1 MAVERQFIVKLL
13 ADPKGIIADFQKVRG
28 EAEKTFGISNAKL
41 QELLPGFKILTTA
54 AAGVFGGLVAG
65 AGLAVKAAA
74 ENQAEQ
80 HRLAQILNTTGKA
93 TRDQIKDLNAQAD
106 ALEAVGVVAGG
117 NVTVLQSQL
126 ATFDLQADT
135 IQKLTPAIV
144 DYVLAEKGATATSE
158 DFKSMTNGLAQALNG
173 QFGALTRAGFV
184 LDENTKSLISN
195 GTESERA
202 AAIVDVLSSTYGG
215 FNEALRNTTEGQ
227 LLAFRNSINKLQT
240 DLGTALLPVFS
251 KVAEALASFAG
262 FAARNSTV
270 VGVLA
275 LAAGVLSAGILA
287 LAATLKVAAFRARLL
302 EVEILKNS
310 VAFKA
315 ANTAAMSLGKGLAGL
330 MIAEALAPVFNSL
343 TGATSRADKAFVNAN
358 ASLTLFAAG
367 TETAEDVLKNFIDV
381 AQKDLQKFSPAA
393 ALKDALTFQGFGRD
407 FKLLTNDIA
416 LDIEVVDRT
425 FKKFADSSPEA
436 AQKVIDALKAQLAVT
451 DPSTRSFQ
459 DLTDAIARYE
469 GQLLVTRLA
478 QGGLNE
484 ELRETQS
491 LQEVVFGVQ
500 LKATLS
506 KYDDLRA
513 NNANADSLKKFQR
526 EVYGLTE
533 ATKGGTSATE
543 KLAQAKA
550 KLKSSTDA
558 VGSAQIT
565 NRNAGERLES
575 AEKSLTKATTDAIAA
590 RDKLRIAMKG
600 YGTDSKEAAAASRT
614 LAGAQRD
621 LQRSQRGVETAL
633 RNVAEAEKRL
643 AELRNKAA
651 DPNEVMNAEFG
662 LEKSKLDVEEAT
674 LAVAD
679 AEDALA
685 KTLADP
691 EASPR
696 DKRKAELALVAA
708 KFALRDSIISAGEA
722 EREVIATRAT
732 GATAEELAE
741 AERALEDAKLSVA
754 DALDSQTTALE
765 RLNEQQE
772 NYRKVTEG
780 INEQDKEF
788 LELSAEI
795 VKADEDQA
803 TAAIGVRDA
812 REAATKATDE
822 LRQAEE
828 ELRKSRK
835 ELRLAGGKPPGR
847 AFGGPV
853 MGARPYVVGERGP
866 ELFVP
871 NSSGTIVPNSRL
883 GGGGGGVVINVSV
896 GGGVVN
902 GAAVGQEIAEYL
914 RDFTRVNGPLG
925 DFVSV

>member
-28 EAEKTFGISNAKL
+28 EAEKTFGVSNAKL
-41 QELLPGFKILTTA
+41 QQLLPGFKILTTA

-74 ENQAEQ
+74 ENQAAQ
-80 HRLAQILNTTGKA
+80 HRLTQILTTTGKA
-93 TRDQIKDLNAQAD
+93 TKDQIKDLNAQAD

-117 NVTVLQSQL
+117 NVTILQSQL

-227 LLAFRNSINKLQT
+227 LLAFRNSINKLQE

-251 KVAEALASFAG
+251 KVAEALANFAG
-262 FAARNSTV
+262 FAAKNSTL

-287 LAATLKVAAFRARLL
+287 LAATLKIAAFQARLL
-302 EVEILKNS
+302 EMQILKNS

-315 ANTAAMSLGKGLAGL
+315 ANTAALGLGKGLGAL
-330 MIAEALAPVFNSL
+330 LIAQALAPVFNTL
-343 TGATSRADKAFVNAN
+343 TGATGRAEKAFVNAN

-367 TETAEDVLKNFIDV
+367 TETAEDVLRNFINV
-381 AQKDLQKFSPAA
+381 AQKDLQKFDPAGT
-393 ALKDALTFQGFGRD
+393 LKDALTFADFGRD

-416 LDIEVVDRT
+416 LDIELVDKT

-436 AQKVIDALKAQLAVT
+436 AQKVIDALKSQLAVT
-451 DPSTRSFQ
+451 DPSSRSFQ

-469 GQLLVTRLA
+469 GQLIVTRLA

-484 ELRETQS
+484 ELKETRS
-491 LQEVVFGVQ
+491 LQDVIFGVQ

-526 EVYGLTE
+526 EVHGLTE
-533 ATKGGTSATE
+533 ATKSGKSATD
-543 KLAQAKA
+543 KLAEAKA
-550 KLKSSTDA
+550 KLKSSTDSLA
-558 VGSAQIT
+558 SAQIT
-565 NRNAGERLES
+565 NRNSGERLQS
-575 AEKSLTKATTDAIAA
+575 AEKSLTQATTDAAAA
-590 RDKLRIAMKG
+590 REKLRVALRG

-614 LAGAQRD
+614 LAGAQLD

-643 AELRNKAA
+643 ADLRNKAA
-651 DPNEVMNAEFG
+651 DPNEVMNAELG

-674 LAVAD
+674 LAVSD
-679 AEDALA
+679 AEEALA

-691 EASPR
+691 DASPR
-696 DKRKAELALVAA
+696 DKRKAELALVSA
-708 KFALRDSIISAGEA
+708 KFALRDSIFSVGEA

-732 GATAEELAE
+732 GATADELAE
-741 AERALEDAKLSVA
+741 AERALEDAKSSVA
-754 DALDSQTTALE
+754 DALHSQTTALE
-765 RLNEQQE
+765 RLTDQQE

-788 LELSAEI
+788 LDLSKEI

-812 REAATKATDE
+812 REQAATATDN
-822 LRQAEE
+822 LREAEE
-828 ELRKSRK
+828 QLRTSRK

-853 MGARPYVVGERGP
+853 TGARPYIVGERGP

-871 NSSGTIVPNSRL
+871 NSSGTIVPNSRM
-883 GGGGGGVVINVSV
+883 GGGGTTVNVVINAGMGTS
-896 GGGVVN
+896 GTQ
-902 GAAVGQEIAEYL
+902 VGQEIVDVL
-914 RDFTRVNGPLG
+914 RAYTRVSGPLSQY
-925 DFVSV
+925 VSV

>member
-1 MAVERQFIVKLL
+1 MAVERQFLVKLL
-13 ADPKGIIADFQKVRG
+13 ADPRQIIADFQLVRG
-28 EAEKTFGISNAKL
+28 EAEKTFGVSNAKL
-41 QELLPGFKILTTA
+41 QQLLPGFKILTTA

-74 ENQAEQ
+74 ENQAAQ
-80 HRLAQILNTTGKA
+80 HRLTQILTTTGKA
-93 TRDQIKDLNAQAD
+93 TKDQIKDLNAQAD

-227 LLAFRNSINKLQT
+227 LLAFRNSIAKLKQ
-240 DLGTALLPVFS
+240 DLGTSLLPVFS
-251 KVAEALASFAG
+251 KVAEALANFAG
-262 FAARNSTV
+262 FAAKNSTI

-287 LAATLKVAAFRARLL
+287 LAATLKIAAFQARLL
-302 EVEILKNS
+302 EMEILKNS

-315 ANTAAMSLGKGLAGL
+315 ANTAALSLGKGLGAL
-330 MIAEALAPVFNSL
+330 TIAQALAPVFNTL
-343 TGATSRADKAFVNAN
+343 TGATGRADKAFVNAN

-367 TETAEDVLKNFIDV
+367 TDTAEGVLKNFINV
-381 AQKDLQKFSPAA
+381 AQKDLQKFDPAG
-393 ALKDALTFQGFGRD
+393 ALKDALTFQEFGRN
-407 FKLLTNDIA
+407 FKLLSDDIA
-416 LDIEVVDRT
+416 LDIEVMDRT
-425 FKKFADSSPEA
+425 FNKFADSSPEA
-436 AQKVIDALKAQLAVT
+436 AEKVIDALKAQLAVT
-451 DPSTRSFQ
+451 DPSSRSFQ

-469 GQLLVTRLA
+469 GQLIVTRLA

-484 ELRETQS
+484 ELKETRS
-491 LQEVVFGVQ
+491 LQDVVFGVQ
-500 LKATLS
+500 IKATLS

-526 EVYGLTE
+526 EVHGLTE
-533 ATKGGTSATE
+533 STKSGTSATE
-543 KLAQAKA
+543 KLAQAKD
-550 KLKSSTDA
+550 KLNSSTKSVA
-558 VGSAQIT
+558 SAKIT
-565 NRNAGERLES
+565 ERNSGERLES
-575 AEKSLTKATTDAIAA
+575 AEKSLTRATTDASAA
-590 RDKLRIAMKG
+590 RDRLRVALRG

-643 AELRNKAA
+643 ADLRNKAS

-679 AEDALA
+679 AEDDLR
-685 KTLADP
+685 KVLSDP

-696 DKRKAELALVAA
+696 DKRKAELALVSA

-765 RLNEQQE
+765 RLTEEQE

-780 INEQDKEF
+780 INEEDKEF
-788 LELSAEI
+788 LELSGEI

-812 REAATKATDE
+812 REQAATATDN
-822 LRQAEE
+822 LREAEE
-828 ELRKSRK
+828 QLRRSRK

-853 MGARPYVVGERGP
+853 TGARPYIVGERGP

-871 NSSGTIVPNSRL
+871 NSSGTIVPNARI
-883 GGGGGGVVINVSV
+883 GGGGTTVNV
-896 GGGVVN
+896 VVN
-902 GAAVGQEIAEYL
+902 AGMGTSGTQVGQEIVDVL
-914 RDFTRVNGPLG
+914 RAYTRVSGPLSQY
-925 DFVSV
+925 VSV

>member
-1 MAVERQFIVKLL
+1 MAVERQFLVKLL
-13 ADPKGIIADFQKVRG
+13 ADPRQIIADFQLVRG
-28 EAEKTFGISNAKL
+28 EAEKTFGVSNAKL
-41 QELLPGFKILTTA
+41 QQLLPGFKVLTTA

-74 ENQAEQ
+74 ENQAAQ
-80 HRLAQILNTTGKA
+80 HRLTQILTTTGKA
-93 TRDQIKDLNAQAD
+93 TKDQIKDLNAQAD

-117 NVTVLQSQL
+117 NVTILQSQL

-227 LLAFRNSINKLQT
+227 LLAFRNSIDKLKT
-240 DLGTALLPVFS
+240 DLGTSLLPVFS
-251 KVAEALASFAG
+251 KVAEALANFAG
-262 FAARNSTV
+262 FAAKNSTL

-287 LAATLKVAAFRARLL
+287 LAATLKIAAFQARLL
-302 EVEILKNS
+302 EMQVLKNS

-315 ANTAAMSLGKGLAGL
+315 ANTAALSLGKGLGAL
-330 MIAEALAPVFNSL
+330 MIAQALAPVFNTL
-343 TGATSRADKAFVNAN
+343 TGATGRADKAFVNAN

-367 TETAEDVLKNFIDV
+367 TETAEGVLQNFIKV
-381 AQKDLQKFSPAA
+381 AQKDLQKFDPAG
-393 ALKDALTFQGFGRD
+393 ALKDALTFANFGKE
-407 FKLLTNDIA
+407 FKLLSDGIA
-416 LDIEVVDRT
+416 LDIEVMDRT

-451 DPSTRSFQ
+451 DPSSRSFQ

-469 GQLLVTRLA
+469 GQLIVTRLA
-478 QGGLNE
+478 QGGLND

-491 LQEVVFGVQ
+491 LQEVIFGVQ

-526 EVYGLTE
+526 EVHGLTE
-533 ATKGGTSATE
+533 ATKSGTSATE

-565 NRNAGERLES
+565 NRNAGERLQS
-575 AEKSLTKATTDAIAA
+575 AEKSLTQATTDAVAA
-590 RDKLRIAMKG
+590 RDRLRVALRG

-643 AELRNKAA
+643 ADLRNKAA

-674 LAVAD
+674 LAVSD
-679 AEDALA
+679 AEEALA

-691 EASPR
+691 DASPR
-696 DKRKAELALVAA
+696 DKRKAELALVSA

-765 RLNEQQE
+765 NLNIQQE

-780 INEQDKEF
+780 INEQDEEF
-788 LELSAEI
+788 LKLSGEI

-812 REAATKATDE
+812 REQAATATDN
-822 LRQAEE
+822 LREAEE
-828 ELRKSRK
+828 QLRLSRK
-835 ELRLAGGKPPGR
+835 ELRLAGGRPPGR

-853 MGARPYVVGERGP
+853 TGARPYIVGERGP

-871 NSSGTIVPNSRL
+871 NSSGTIVPNSRM
-883 GGGGGGVVINVSV
+883 GGGGTTVNVVINAGMGTS
-896 GGGVVN
+896 GTQ
-902 GAAVGQEIAEYL
+902 VGQEIVDVL
-914 RDFTRVNGPLG
+914 RAYTKVSGPLSQY
-925 DFVSV
+925 VAV